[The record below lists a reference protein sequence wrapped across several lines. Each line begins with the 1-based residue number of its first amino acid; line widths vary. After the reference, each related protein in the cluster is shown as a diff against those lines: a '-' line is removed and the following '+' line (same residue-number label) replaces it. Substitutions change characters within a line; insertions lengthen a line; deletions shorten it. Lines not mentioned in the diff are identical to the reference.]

1 MAHSRS
7 DLHRKA
13 AQAAAIKRAKA
24 CRHMHAPLVAA
35 TAVTV
40 RDDQIARANLHTLA
54 NDRRVDKTM
63 PGLVRMDRPDM
74 CRPDWQ
80 PQLTHLIY
88 ISYTP
93 VHDHTRQSLMQGVAS
108 REVPPLRAR

>member
-40 RDDQIARANLHTLA
+40 RDDGNPPRRPQAPAPHRIRSRPCDEAAASLDWSNLDPAHRTVRGARG
-54 NDRRVDKTM
+54 K
-63 PGLVRMDRPDM
+63 
-74 CRPDWQ
+74 
-80 PQLTHLIY
+80 
-88 ISYTP
+88 
-93 VHDHTRQSLMQGVAS
+93 
-108 REVPPLRAR
+108 